1 MAALVQ
7 REPPKQIRLA
17 ALRFG
22 GFLLVVVDATQ
33 ARFARPSTVEA

>member
-7 REPPKQIRLA
+7 RDRPEQIRLA

-22 GFLLVVVDATQ
+22 GSLLVVVCGCQ

>member
-7 REPPKQIRLA
+7 RDRPEQIRLA

-22 GFLLVVVDATQ
+22 DFLLVVVCGALC
-33 ARFARPSTVEA
+33 PTVHG